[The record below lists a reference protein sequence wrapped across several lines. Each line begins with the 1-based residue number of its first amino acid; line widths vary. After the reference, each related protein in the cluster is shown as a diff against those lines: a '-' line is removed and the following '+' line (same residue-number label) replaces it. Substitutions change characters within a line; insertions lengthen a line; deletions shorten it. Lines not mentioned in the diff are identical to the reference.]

1 MKKIKCDEK
10 EFRKYR
16 GKLRYEKHYFEAKHK
31 SNTKFEKR
39 EILKMFVVVISGISG
54 AII

>member
-1 MKKIKCDEK
+1 VKKIKCAEK
-10 EFRKYR
+10 GFRKYR
-16 GKLRYEKHYFEAKHK
+16 GKLLYEKHYFEAKQK

-39 EILKMFVVVISGISG
+39 ETLKKFVVVINGISG